1 VKFELGTDEINEI
14 KFDGVLEDGGFKL
27 AEAWKSILVK

>member
-1 VKFELGTDEINEI
+1 VKFELGIDEMNEI

-27 AEAWKSILVK
+27 EEVWKSDWGK